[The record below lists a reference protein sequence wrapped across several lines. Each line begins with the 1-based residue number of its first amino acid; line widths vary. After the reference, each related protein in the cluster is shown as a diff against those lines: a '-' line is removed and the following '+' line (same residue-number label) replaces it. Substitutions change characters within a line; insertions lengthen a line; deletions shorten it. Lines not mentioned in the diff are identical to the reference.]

1 MEEKKEEVKEEVKEE
16 IKVEEKKKKKVKPI
30 TIVTIVV
37 LALILGFAGFV
48 VYKRY
53 FAKEK
58 SASLFNFKKNTT
70 TVANDLDGTKVD
82 PERAKRHPLAIMV
95 ENFPDARPQTGL
107 DKASIVYESM
117 TEGGITRFMAVY
129 GPYDAPKVGPVRSA
143 RTYFVD
149 WAAEFNAFY
158 AHVGGNL
165 DALDKIK
172 ADGILDLDQ
181 FGLGETAYYREPK
194 AGVATE
200 HTMYTSTDKLYKYA
214 FDTKKWPKEGSFKAL
229 KFTEPVAQEARTGG
243 QTITIDFSSASYL
256 VSWNYDKEKNVYLR
270 SLAGSAHTDKLSGQ
284 QLSGTN
290 IIVQSVERWDSP
302 TSINESG
309 YAMKTIGTG
318 KALIFSDG
326 KQTTG
331 TWSKTDRTSRTIF
344 LDDKGKE
351 ISFIPGQFW
360 VEIVPP
366 DIFDKVKVEQQV
378 SPTTT
383 TPSTTK

>member
-1 MEEKKEEVKEEVKEE
+1 MEEVKT
-16 IKVEEKKKKKVKPI
+16 EEKKKKKLKP
-30 TIVTIVV
+30 VTIVIIIL
-37 LALILGFAGFV
+37 LALILIFAGYV

-53 FAKEK
+53 FVKEK
-58 SASLFNFKKNTT
+58 SVSLFSPTEKSVAV
-70 TVANDLDGTKVD
+70 TVANDLDGTKVA
-82 PERAKRHPLAIMV
+82 PERANRHPLAIMV

-107 DKASIVYESM
+107 NLASIVYESI

-129 GPYDAPKVGPVRSA
+129 GPNDAPKVGPVRSA

-158 AHVGGNL
+158 AHCGGNL

-172 ADGILDLDQ
+172 ADDILDLDQ
-181 FGLGETAYYREPK
+181 FGLGETAYWREAK

-214 FDTKKWPKEGSFKAL
+214 FDTKKWPQEGSFKPL
-229 KFTEPVAQEARTGG
+229 KFTEPATLETRTSG
-243 QTITIDFSSASYL
+243 QTITIDFSSPSYL
-256 VSWNYDKEKNVYLR
+256 VSWKYDKENNVYLR
-270 SLAGSAHTDKLSGQ
+270 NLAGVAHKDNLSGQ

-290 IIVQSVERWDSP
+290 IIIQAVERWNSP
-302 TSINESG
+302 TTINESG
-309 YAMKTIGTG
+309 FAMKTVGTG
-318 KALIFSDG
+318 KALIFSQG

-378 SPTTT
+378 GTSTTT
-383 TPSTTK
+383 TAPSK